1 MKKIAP
7 VEKKR
12 GEKRENTK
20 EDIKN
25 KNKEDLIKKDWFY
38 KNQSKN
44 WFLYRPFIK
53 VKKLNS

>member
-25 KNKEDLIKKDWFY
+25 KNKEDLIKKD
-38 KNQSKN
+38 
-44 WFLYRPFIK
+44 
-53 VKKLNS
+53 